1 MWTVLNPNKWQET
14 SNAVET
20 DIGSG
25 LVLNLFDVIYPGQA
39 VKVDMFWEPT
49 SHPTSHPNM
58 RNTETE
64 WERPPIFIK
73 PLNVLLNVF
82 CYRDLDFLHIKCMGL
97 EQLHERDLC

>member
-39 VKVDMFWEPT
+39 VKVDMF
-49 SHPTSHPNM
+49 
-58 RNTETE
+58 
-64 WERPPIFIK
+64 
-73 PLNVLLNVF
+73 
-82 CYRDLDFLHIKCMGL
+82 
-97 EQLHERDLC
+97 